1 MATRFAVRAGARA
14 VAIVIFSMLNTI
26 PKVDLGVALTIK
38 GVISTRAIITVGQ
51 VFADMQNALH
61 RVLRVKKYC

>member
-1 MATRFAVRAGARA
+1 
-14 VAIVIFSMLNTI
+14 MLNTI